1 MRTRR
6 RKALAAM
13 QGEEIKEKI
22 ASFPRWH
29 YQFDLKG
36 NLTPIFE
43 ENWINRHQQRK
54 KYFFDPLVHLFG
66 GSLAGKRVLDLGC
79 NAGFWSL
86 CAVEAGCDYV
96 LGVDG
101 RQMHVDQANFV
112 FEVKEIENR
121 RYDFVADN
129 LFDVNLRRFGTFDV
143 VLCLGLMYH
152 ISKHMVLMEKISEV
166 NSDVLLIDTSLSTLL
181 GPYLEIRHE
190 PLKEPRHAVDYELV
204 MSPTWEGVHELVRQ
218 FGYSVVTLKPRFE
231 DYAGAHSYQSGERRA
246 FLCAKR
252 TDISRVPAEIEQA
265 PPVAPPPYAW
275 RERELRR
282 QLRHRERRVR
292 SLEQSLQRLKQRVGK
307 LERQLQSM
315 QASKSWKLLNK
326 LARIRTRVSSLRRA
340 SS

>member
-1 MRTRR
+1 
-6 RKALAAM
+6 
-13 QGEEIKEKI
+13 
-22 ASFPRWH
+22 
-29 YQFDLKG
+29 
-36 NLTPIFE
+36 
-43 ENWINRHQQRK
+43 
-54 KYFFDPLVHLFG
+54 
-66 GSLAGKRVLDLGC
+66 
-79 NAGFWSL
+79 
-86 CAVEAGCDYV
+86 
-96 LGVDG
+96 
-101 RQMHVDQANFV
+101 
-112 FEVKEIENR
+112 
-121 RYDFVADN
+121 
-129 LFDVNLRRFGTFDV
+129 
-143 VLCLGLMYH
+143 MYH

-265 PPVAPPPYAW
+265 PPVAPPPYAR
-275 RERELRR
+275 RERELQR

-292 SLEQSLQRLKQRVGK
+292 SLEQSQQRLKQRVGR

-315 QASKSWKLLNK
+315 QASKNWKLLNK
-326 LARIRTRVSSLRRA
+326 LARIRARVSSLRRA